1 MSTHRVSSDRAM
13 ACFWGHLSPMFRNHW
28 GLRESPFRGS
38 LDWRSFF
45 PSPTHE
51 EALAR
56 LQFLV
61 EERHRL
67 GLLFGASGCGKSLV
81 LEIFSRQL
89 RRTSAQVAN
98 ISLQAVDVRE
108 FLWLIAAEL
117 GLSPNRR
124 DDVFTLWRAVLDRLS
139 ENCYQQFNTVLLL
152 DNADDASASVLE
164 HVARLSQFQGA
175 DRGASR
181 LTIVLAANAATAMR
195 LPARLLE
202 AAELRIDVEPWEPGD
217 TVQYVHEAIERSG
230 AESPIFTTDAIY
242 HLHDL
247 CGGIPRRVNQLA
259 NLSLLAAAGRKLTE
273 IDTDTVESAYHELA
287 VVEAVA

>member
-1 MSTHRVSSDRAM
+1 
-13 ACFWGHLSPMFRNHW
+13 MFRNPW

-51 EALAR
+51 ESLAR

-67 GLLFGASGCGKSLV
+67 GLLFGPTGCGKSLV
-81 LEIFSRQL
+81 LEVFARQL
-89 RRTSAQVAN
+89 RRTAAQVAN
-98 ISLQAVDVRE
+98 LSLQAIDLRE
-108 FLWLIAAEL
+108 FLWLTAAEL

-124 DDVFTLWRAVLDRLS
+124 DDVFTLWRGVLDRLA

-152 DNADDASASVLE
+152 DDADEATNTVLE
-164 HVARLSQFQGA
+164 HVTRLSQFQGT

-181 LTIVLAANAATAMR
+181 LTILLAANSTTAMR
-195 LPARLLE
+195 LPTRLLE
-202 AAELRIDVEPWEPGD
+202 AAELRIDLEPWEPGD
-217 TVQYVHEAIERSG
+217 TLQYVSEAIARAG
-230 AESPIFTTDAIY
+230 AATPIFSTDALY